1 MMMGAAAHAG
11 KGDTNV
17 DVQCNDV
24 CNDVCTPVPQKVCND
39 VPYQTQVRCCAH
51 CGALACW
58 RILNAQR
65 FSRAFPNCWV
75 YKHTVR

>member
-24 CNDVCTPVPQKVCND
+24 CNDICTPVPQKVCND
-39 VPYQTQVRCCAH
+39 VPYQTQVCCSPQCCA
-51 CGALACW
+51 LA
-58 RILNAQR
+58 
-65 FSRAFPNCWV
+65 
-75 YKHTVR
+75 

>member
-24 CNDVCTPVPQKVCND
+24 CNDVCTPVPQKICND

-51 CGALACW
+51 CGAWLAGG
-58 RILNAQR
+58 
-65 FSRAFPNCWV
+65 
-75 YKHTVR
+75 Y